1 MENVLFVIIP
11 TFILSFLLIKNLFYN
26 KDIFIVRCRIITK
39 NKDNY
44 IDDVYVDDVYFS
56 NEKYAHEWANS
67 VVSKKHEIET
77 VLNKIY
83 VSKCKPYNIHEIV
96 YKCLLDKCKH
106 TDNGFVG
113 KEAIISYTIIHTKMK
128 K

>member
-1 MENVLFVIIP
+1 MENVLSVIIP
-11 TFILSFLLIKNLFYN
+11 TFILSFLLIKNFFYN

-44 IDDVYVDDVYFS
+44 IDDVYIDDVYFS

-67 VVSKKHEIET
+67 VVSKKHAIET
-77 VLNKIY
+77 VLEKVY
-83 VSKCKPYNIHEIV
+83 VSKHAPYNIPQV
-96 YKCLLDKCKH
+96 LYDCLMDKCKH

>member
-11 TFILSFLLIKNLFYN
+11 TFILSFLLIKNFFYN

-39 NKDNY
+39 QKDNY

-83 VSKCKPYNIHEIV
+83 VSNCKPYNIHEIV

-106 TDNGFVG
+106 TGNGFVG
-113 KEAIISYTIIHTKMK
+113 KEAIISYTIIHTKMNK
-128 K
+128 

>member
-11 TFILSFLLIKNLFYN
+11 TFILSFLLIKNFFYN

-39 NKDNY
+39 KKDNY

-67 VVSKKHEIET
+67 VVSKKHDIET

-96 YKCLLDKCKH
+96 YKCLMDKCKH